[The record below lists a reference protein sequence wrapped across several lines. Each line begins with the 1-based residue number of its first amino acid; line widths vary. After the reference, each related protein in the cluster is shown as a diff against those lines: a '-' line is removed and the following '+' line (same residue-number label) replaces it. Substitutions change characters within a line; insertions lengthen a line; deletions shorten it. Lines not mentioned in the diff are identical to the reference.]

1 MSIKG
6 KGRTKSR
13 QVARA
18 PRRAPVEV
26 PKPIFR
32 RTWVQVVAALLLGIL
47 AVMFLIWITN
57 AMRASDAEE
66 EATAARERR
75 QQALSIWR
83 AEVEGQLGTVGSL
96 QDALAPAIA
105 PQVRAAAD
113 ALSKGRKS
121 PVEPTELA
129 RLSTDLDAAATA
141 LEKFDLTATIRDQ
154 GFAIGQ
160 TDALVSGRGEMV
172 AALRELAQAA
182 TLVVLASGSDDP
194 DTSEALATS
203 ALALTGSADLLIQE
217 SWRKYRNALTEAG
230 LADAPTGGGVGLTP
244 QG

>member
-1 MSIKG
+1 M
-6 KGRTKSR
+6 
-13 QVARA
+13 
-18 PRRAPVEV
+18 
-26 PKPIFR
+26 
-32 RTWVQVVAALLLGIL
+32 
-47 AVMFLIWITN
+47 
-57 AMRASDAEE
+57 
-66 EATAARERR
+66 
-75 QQALSIWR
+75 
-83 AEVEGQLGTVGSL
+83 
-96 QDALAPAIA
+96 
-105 PQVRAAAD
+105 
-113 ALSKGRKS
+113 
-121 PVEPTELA
+121 
-129 RLSTDLDAAATA
+129 
-141 LEKFDLTATIRDQ
+141 EKFDLTATIRDQ